1 MHGIVVGHFFSNMD
15 VILERYQRYSFEE
28 RAVVDQN
35 IGGQVNDALNC
46 CVIIYACAV
55 TLLIVV

>member
-28 RAVVDQN
+28 RAVLDPN
-35 IGGQVNDALNC
+35 IGGQVNDTLNY
-46 CVIIYACAV
+46 CVI
-55 TLLIVV
+55 THMHMQ

>member
-28 RAVVDQN
+28 RAVLDPN
-35 IGGQVNDALNC
+35 IGGQVNDTLNC
-46 CVIIYACAV
+46 CV
-55 TLLIVV
+55 TTHMHMQ